1 MLAYHPDSDANQ
13 VLNILDSECRGV
25 VQGIERVVLEF
36 KWRFLGR
43 PDAALA
49 GALARLFDEG
59 LLRPVGGLLRLTA
72 PGYAR
77 LTSAE
82 VDALPPPA
90 TAYPDAAA
98 MTPTEYGVR
107 EKLLAVFAARGVAPG
122 GRLSASELSRYWEVA
137 RYRAADLRSGLE
149 LLMRD
154 GHAKVGRFGQ
164 ALFRLETDGH
174 KYLRGQPA
182 PAWMAKES
190 VALAAENLC
199 RQSLPDQVLCVL
211 AARKFQDAT
220 GREQERSFYEL
231 DYLLERYELPDF
243 ARFHACELLHRLGY
257 AELLAEGPALRLTD
271 SGRALVL
278 LAETSNVVQWSV
290 QQALKALEP
299 KAATP

>member
-36 KWRFLGR
+36 KWRLLGR
-43 PDAALA
+43 PDEALA
-49 GALARLFDEG
+49 RALARLLDDG

-72 PGYAR
+72 LGYAR
-77 LTSAE
+77 LTSPE
-82 VDALPPPA
+82 VDVLS
-90 TAYPDAAA
+90 TAAA
-98 MTPTEYGVR
+98 PDPAVALTPTEYGVR
-107 EKLLAVFAARGVAPG
+107 EKLLAVFRARGVGPG
-122 GRLSASELSRYWEVA
+122 GRLSVSELSRCWEVA
-137 RYRAADLRSGLE
+137 RYRATDLRSGLE

-154 GHAKVGRFGQ
+154 GHAKLGRFGQ
-164 ALFRLETDGH
+164 TQVRLENDGH
-174 KYLRGQPA
+174 QYLSGLPA
-182 PAWMAKES
+182 PTWMARES

-199 RQSLPDQVLCVL
+199 RQSLPDQVLCIL
-211 AARKFQDAT
+211 AARKFHDAS
-220 GREQERSFYEL
+220 GREQERSLYEL

-257 AELLAEGPALRLTD
+257 AELLAEGPALRLTN

-299 KAATP
+299 KVATA